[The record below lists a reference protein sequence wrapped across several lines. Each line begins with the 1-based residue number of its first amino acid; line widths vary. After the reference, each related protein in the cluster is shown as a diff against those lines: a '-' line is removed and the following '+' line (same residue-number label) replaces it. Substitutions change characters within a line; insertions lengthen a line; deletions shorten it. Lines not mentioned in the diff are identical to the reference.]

1 MGGAPTITS
10 PNATSVDGR
19 LNVLRASLKVVVSGV
34 QNQFA
39 EKSSSSRSVVT
50 FLNEAPVTINTDAS
64 ISHIDT
70 HPDAHAGSI
79 ASDAILTDT
88 LAQLLAD
95 PQFLP
100 AGGFLA
106 FGLAHAYPLPPP
118 RELDIDWAAGYV
130 SDMIR
135 IPQRT
140 TAARWGGVLD
150 SLRSSDVRIRALAQ
164 RVGLTPAIKLLYSH
178 PGDPFY
184 SDFLIGHDIV
194 MDELVDLSDIYE
206 NIDCFGEPDTAED
219 EIFKQGIVL
228 ERDGYRVEELKRVQ
242 QREFQKAGPSWNPA
256 TMQQSY
262 VDEDCEED
270 RGEDAVPTHWLA
282 DIGEQNRVPSPY
294 VGSDSLVNYMYG
306 TAALFVRVP
315 AVGEGVR
322 GDLHV

>member
-10 PNATSVDGR
+10 PNATSIDGH
-19 LNVLRASLKVVVSGV
+19 LNLLRASLKVAVSGV
-34 QNQFA
+34 ECQSSA
-39 EKSSSSRSVVT
+39 EESASSR
-50 FLNEAPVTINTDAS
+50 
-64 ISHIDT
+64 HI
-70 HPDAHAGSI
+70 DAHADSI

-118 RELDIDWAAGYV
+118 RELNVDWAAGYV

-135 IPQRT
+135 VPQRT

-150 SLRSSDVRIRALAQ
+150 SLRNSDARIRALAQ

-178 PGDPFY
+178 PTDPFY

-194 MDELVDLSDIYE
+194 MDELSLILRRTR
-206 NIDCFGEPDTAED
+206 FL
-219 EIFKQGIVL
+219 KQGVVL
-228 ERDGYRVEELKRVQ
+228 ERDAYRVEELERAQ
-242 QREFQKAGPSWNPA
+242 QREFQRAGPSWNPA
-256 TMQQSY
+256 TMHQSY
-262 VDEDCEED
+262 VDQDREED
-270 RGEDAVPTHWLA
+270 RGEDAVPTHWLT

-294 VGSDSLVNYMYG
+294 VGDDSLISYMYG
-306 TAALFVRVP
+306 TVALFVRVP
-315 AVGEGVR
+315 AVGEGAR